1 MEKIMHIDSQISE
14 ELHSDFRWALRL
26 KGETA
31 KDVIAQLVLYYVQL
45 VKRQVSNGTIKAR

>member
-1 MEKIMHIDSQISE
+1 MEKIMHIGSQISE

-45 VKRQVSNGTIKAR
+45 VKGQVANGTIRAR

>member
-1 MEKIMHIDSQISE
+1 MEKIVHICGSVTE

-31 KDVIAQLVLYYVQL
+31 KDAIAQLVLYYVQL
-45 VKRQVSNGTIKAR
+45 VKGQVANGTIRAR